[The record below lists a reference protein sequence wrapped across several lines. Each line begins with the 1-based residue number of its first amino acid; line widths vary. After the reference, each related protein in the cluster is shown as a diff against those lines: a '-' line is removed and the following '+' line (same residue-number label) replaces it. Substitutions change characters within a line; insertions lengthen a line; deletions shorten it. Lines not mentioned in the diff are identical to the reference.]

1 MPEVLFPEKW
11 WKLTTE
17 EYNDAKT
24 ALKALIAKEA
34 DSGNAEV
41 IMKGKE
47 RKKQALKNTLNLRDR
62 VKKDGPQQ

>member
-11 WKLTTE
+11 WKLTPE

-41 IMKGKE
+41 IREGKDRRR
-47 RKKQALKNTLNLRDR
+47 RKR
-62 VKKDGPQQ
+62 